1 LQDETVGNISWKREK
16 EKLEGRL
23 VELMESLQLLQEER
37 EDIKEDL
44 EAIMVS
50 SNETQNALIESENQR
65 TELEQRC
72 HILQKKLI
80 ELEDKTQTTKQ
91 NKHVYERTVQSLR
104 SEIEELKM
112 RLDEGH
118 DTQIEAKN
126 KAQRA
131 ELLVIEA
138 KNENSRLLELNEELT
153 QQKVRKNSRTCHSSI
168 AGYDS

>member
-1 LQDETVGNISWKREK
+1 
-16 EKLEGRL
+16 
-23 VELMESLQLLQEER
+23 
-37 EDIKEDL
+37 
-44 EAIMVS
+44 
-50 SNETQNALIESENQR
+50 
-65 TELEQRC
+65 
-72 HILQKKLI
+72 
-80 ELEDKTQTTKQ
+80 LEDKTQTTKQ

-104 SEIEELKM
+104 SEIEELKI

-168 AGYDS
+168 AAYES

>member
-1 LQDETVGNISWKREK
+1 
-16 EKLEGRL
+16 
-23 VELMESLQLLQEER
+23 
-37 EDIKEDL
+37 
-44 EAIMVS
+44 MVS

-65 TELEQRC
+65 TELDQRC

-104 SEIEELKM
+104 SEIEELKI

-168 AGYDS
+168 AAYES